1 MNPFCEDSPRLNGA
15 KTWLYCINQ
24 QIDIRRISKLQPVDM
39 HYHEYIELLY
49 SLESSAH
56 IWIGEQC
63 HPFSNGDLAIIHSNE
78 PHDLTFEGNSKVLCV
93 KFSPQLLYSDE
104 NSALGFRY
112 SFPFLSK
119 EQQKHFFCA
128 RELEETSIKDYALD
142 IWNEWDTKNTG
153 YELMIRADIF
163 RIFACIFRSF
173 PIETSPLCINEKIQK
188 ALVYLS
194 ENSDTAT
201 EAEVARL
208 CGLSY
213 HHFSAVFKRATAR
226 SFKDYLL
233 DLRLHNAKNK
243 LITTNASITQIAY
256 DTGFSSS
263 SHFISQFRRH
273 TGQTPKQFRDSCI
286 QRFHIS
292 NTHQE

>member
-1 MNPFCEDSPRLNGA
+1 MNPFYEDVPRLNGA

-24 QIDIRRISKLQPVDM
+24 QIDVRCISKLQPVDM

-49 SLESSAH
+49 SLESYAH
-56 IWIGEQC
+56 IWIGDQC
-63 HPFSNGDLAIIHSNE
+63 YPFTNGDLAIIHSSE

-93 KFSPQLLYSDE
+93 KFSPQILYSDE
-104 NSALGFRY
+104 DSALGFRY

-119 EQQKHFFCA
+119 ERQKHFFRA
-128 RELEETSIKDYALD
+128 GELEGTDIQSCALD
-142 IWNEWDTKNTG
+142 IWREWAAKNTG
-153 YELMIRADIF
+153 YELIVRADLL
-163 RIFACIFRSF
+163 RILACIFRYF
-173 PIETSPLCINEKIQK
+173 PVKTGRLCINEKIQK

-194 ENSDTAT
+194 ENSSTAT
-201 EAEVARL
+201 EVETAQF

-213 HHFSAVFKRATAR
+213 HHFSTAFKKATSR

-243 LITTNASITQIAY
+243 LIITSASITQIAF

-263 SHFISQFRRH
+263 SHFISQFRKH
-273 TGQTPKQFRDSCI
+273 TGQTPKQFRDTCI
-286 QRFHIS
+286 QKFHI
-292 NTHQE
+292 HGLLQE